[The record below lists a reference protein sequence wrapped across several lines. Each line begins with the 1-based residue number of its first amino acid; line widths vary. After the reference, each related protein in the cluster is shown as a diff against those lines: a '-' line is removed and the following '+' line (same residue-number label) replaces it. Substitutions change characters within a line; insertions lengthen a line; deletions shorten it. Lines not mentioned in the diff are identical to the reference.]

1 MAAAICCR
9 IIEEPEEA
17 AAEEVGVLAFG
28 CRGRGSPP
36 AVVGGAGS
44 GVGRA
49 AGGGQEDECGRRRGQ
64 SIANS
69 RQKTTSKLKVFAVR
83 RVSITSAIRVNRA
96 GMPRIFSWA
105 FLPISLRPSIVS
117 IFQ

>member
-1 MAAAICCR
+1 MAAAVGCGL
-9 IIEEPEEA
+9 IEQLEDA
-17 AAEEVGVLAFG
+17 AAEALGVALGVRVRPARLAG
-28 CRGRGSPP
+28 
-36 AVVGGAGS
+36 VGGAAIGF
-44 GVGRA
+44 GRA
-49 AGGGQEDECGRRRGQ
+49 AGGGRKSDRDRRRGQ

-83 RVSITSAIRVNRA
+83 RVSMTSAIRFSRS

-105 FLPISLRPSIVS
+105 FLPMSLSPPIVS